1 MQIAVALEALLM
13 MPIRRANLVTLR
25 LGPDGHFKFRRDRKG
40 TTHIVIPAHE
50 VKNDE
55 PLEYPIPAE
64 TGDLL
69 EAYITRYRP
78 ILDRHG
84 TTWLFPGEKAGAHK
98 SFDQFSRQFSATMWR
113 WTGLKMNLHLM
124 RHFGAMLYLEE
135 NPGNYEVVRR
145 ILGHRRLET
154 TVNSYVG
161 MEMAATVRHFDAV
174 ILGIRNG
181 ISRGVRDD

>member
-1 MQIAVALEALLM
+1 
-13 MPIRRANLVTLR
+13 MPFSNDARGGSTSTANLVTLR

-64 TGDLL
+64 TDDLL

-78 ILDRHG
+78 ILDQHG
-84 TTWLFPGEKAGAHK
+84 TTWLFPGEKPGAHK
-98 SFDQFSRQFSATMWR
+98 SLDQFTRQFKGTIWR
-113 WTGLKMNLHLM
+113 WTGLTMNLHLM

-145 ILGHRRLET
+145 VLGHRRLET

-161 MEMAATVRHFDAV
+161 MEMAATVRHFDTV
-174 ILGIRNG
+174 ILGICNG
-181 ISRGVRDD
+181 ISRGVSDD